1 MLLIIRGSIMENEI
15 RYYLG
20 QIKKAMAENEEGAT
34 PFIPQYI
41 VTAVK
46 LPTGAIEIAINDKE
60 IGSKIDYIL
69 EAYDGDMCLK
79 TNRSV
84 VMQNIMVV

>member
-1 MLLIIRGSIMENEI
+1 MENEI

-20 QIKKAMAENEEGAT
+20 QIKKAMAEPTEEDAK
-34 PFIPQYI
+34 PFVPQYI

-60 IGSKIDYIL
+60 IASKIDYIL
-69 EAYDGDMCLK
+69 EAYDGDMHLK
-79 TNRSV
+79 TNTSIM
-84 VMQNIMVV
+84 MQNIMIV